1 MYSTLVPCESILPDV
16 VGIAFQQVIGMV
28 RPPMTQRGL
37 GPIFLYVL
45 FLEAIHVQAPSP
57 VCFEGIR
64 RQSLP
69 GRLDQTFNYDPAVLK
84 EIHVPTEMACKRV
97 VEH

>member
-37 GPIFLYVL
+37 GPLFFTLFLFYVSFLLRLFASKLQVL
-45 FLEAIHVQAPSP
+45 FVSKAFTGKVFQVDNIRPSTIFQLSIAKDSQK
-57 VCFEGIR
+57 V
-64 RQSLP
+64 
-69 GRLDQTFNYDPAVLK
+69 
-84 EIHVPTEMACKRV
+84 
-97 VEH
+97 